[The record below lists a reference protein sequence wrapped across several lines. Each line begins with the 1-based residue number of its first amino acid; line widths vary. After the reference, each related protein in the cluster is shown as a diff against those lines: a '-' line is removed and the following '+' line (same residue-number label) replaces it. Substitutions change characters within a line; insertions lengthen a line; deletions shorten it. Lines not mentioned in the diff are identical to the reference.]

1 MLYRDA
7 WASSEAVNRENVIAL
22 VATGRS
28 RWKIE
33 NENNNTL
40 KTKGYHF
47 EHNYGHGKQ
56 HLAALLASL
65 ILLAFLVHY
74 VLDLIDP
81 RYQAVRRHLLSRQ
94 TFFEHLRT
102 LTQYL
107 LFTSWDHLFNFML
120 EALQTSQPPPRR
132 RSGRTRRQI

>member
-1 MLYRDA
+1 
-7 WASSEAVNRENVIAL
+7 
-22 VATGRS
+22 
-28 RWKIE
+28 
-33 NENNNTL
+33 
-40 KTKGYHF
+40 
-47 EHNYGHGKQ
+47 
-56 HLAALLASL
+56 
-65 ILLAFLVHY
+65 